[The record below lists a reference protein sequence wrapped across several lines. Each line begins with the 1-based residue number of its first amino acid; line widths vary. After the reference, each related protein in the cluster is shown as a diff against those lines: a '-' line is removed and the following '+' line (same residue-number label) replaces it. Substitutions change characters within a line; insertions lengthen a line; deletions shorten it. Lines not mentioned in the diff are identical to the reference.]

1 MSRIHDILDKA
12 EREGTARRLRTAG
25 GTPPAAGELPGEIPD
40 VHAHPR
46 VSAAA
51 AAVRE
56 VAPPPMAHPPASHAP
71 ALEPVRGVVQPQEI
85 RGAEL
90 DPVLVSALAPQSLAA
105 EQYRALRTRIIQ
117 SDNGRVIR
125 TIAITSPSKGD
136 GKSVN
141 ATNLALTMAQEFQRR
156 IVLVDADLRH
166 PRAHQLLG
174 LTEGVGLADVLAG
187 DVELETAMVSLPEH
201 NLTVLPAGIPP
212 THPAEL
218 LGSSAMR
225 RVIETLRQRFDRIVI
240 DMPPA
245 APLAD
250 AQILAPLVDG
260 VVVIVRAGVTPRP
273 AIDRTLAAFDRS
285 RVLGLVLNE
294 AGVAPDGYYG
304 AEYTG
309 A

>member
-12 EREGTARRLRTAG
+12 EREGTARRLRTAAVTA
-25 GTPPAAGELPGEIPD
+25 TPEVETQGEL
-40 VHAHPR
+40 HAR
-46 VSAAA
+46 TSASAAA
-51 AAVRE
+51 LRGL
-56 VAPPPMAHPPASHAP
+56 PPSSASLDETVPAQAIASAEHTRITP
-71 ALEPVRGVVQPQEI
+71 QPQEI
-85 RGAEL
+85 RGVEL
-90 DPVLVSALAPQSLAA
+90 DSMLVSALAPQSLAA
-105 EQYRALRTRIIQ
+105 EQYRALRTRITQ

-125 TIAITSPSKGD
+125 TIAITSPAKGD

-174 LTEGVGLADVLAG
+174 LTEGMGLADVLAG
-187 DVELETAMVSLPEH
+187 DVELDTVLVTLPEH
-201 NLTVLPAGIPP
+201 NLAVLPAGIPP
-212 THPAEL
+212 SHPAEL
-218 LGSSAMR
+218 LGSAAMR
-225 RVIETLRQRFDRIVI
+225 RVIETLRQRYDRIVI

-245 APLAD
+245 SPLAD

-273 AIDRTLAAFDRS
+273 AIERTLAGFERN

-294 AGVAPDGYYG
+294 AGPEPDGYYG
-304 AEYTG
+304 AEYKG